1 MKEIFRSAFVLLASV
16 GSIHLL
22 YDQVIRPRAESVIKA
37 TQAAGQSASRDWAV
51 ILKDWEQEICLVLTV
66 FCVVQILSR
75 MWALSSEQYLFGIDM
90 LEEIDERE
98 AEEKEDVEFAESTDP
113 LVDTLDQ
120 LETVSPE
127 IRETQL
133 METLTASLRRYRI
146 TGDVQSTSEVVQ
158 TSVEALGMRFEAD
171 NAMIR
176 YMIWAIP
183 SIGFVGTVRGIGQA
197 LSQADQALAG
207 DIAGMTASLGTAF
220 NSTLVA
226 LLASLLVML
235 LLHTLQRAQDR
246 RLVDIQAYCEEFLL
260 KRISRPGGR

>member
-1 MKEIFRSAFVLLASV
+1 MKEILRSALVLLVSV

-22 YDQVIRPRAESVIKA
+22 YDQLIRPRAEAVIEA

-75 MWALSSEQYLFGIDM
+75 MWALASEQYLFGIDM
-90 LEEIDERE
+90 LEEVDERK
-98 AEEKEDVEFAESTDP
+98 AEEKEDVEPADK

-120 LETVSPE
+120 LEMVSRD

-158 TSVEALGMRFEAD
+158 TSVEALGMSFEAD

-207 DIAGMTASLGTAF
+207 DIAGMTTSLGTAF

-260 KRISRPGGR
+260 KRISRPDNR